1 VSLALT
7 LWRAFPW
14 DRAAAP
20 GDPFSPLHIQSGQ
33 TSGRFDLHDRPPV
46 LYLGE
51 SAEHALGELLQGF
64 RSRTIGAA
72 HLKRR
77 GRPLAVVAVRVPPAV
92 ADQVVDCTDPAALA
106 LHHLRPDQLASHDR
120 SVTQAIARRLHESGV
135 PGFRWW
141 SALTGE
147 WHGVVLFDDRVPA
160 SKLDVGTPEEVTV
173 AHPALARCA
182 ALLGIA
188 LGGLRLK

>member
-1 VSLALT
+1 VSPELT

-14 DRAAAP
+14 DPAAAP
-20 GDPFSPLHIQSGQ
+20 GDPFSPLHIQTGQ

-64 RSRTIGAA
+64 RGRAIGVA

-77 GRPLAVVAVRVPPAV
+77 GRPLAVVEVRVPATI
-92 ADQVVDCTDPAALA
+92 AGTVVDCTDPSALS
-106 LHHLRPDQLASHDR
+106 LHDIRPDRLASHDR
-120 SVTQAIARRLHESGV
+120 GVTQAIARRLYGSGV

-141 SALTGE
+141 SALTGD
-147 WHGVVLFDDRVPA
+147 WHNVVLFADQAPA
-160 SKLDVGTPEEVTV
+160 SALEVGTPEQVTP

-182 ALLGIA
+182 AMLGIKP
-188 LGGLRLK
+188 G

>member
-1 VSLALT
+1 MSPALT

-14 DRAAAP
+14 DPAAAP

-64 RSRTIGAA
+64 RGRTIGAP

-77 GRPLAVVAVRVPPAV
+77 DRPLAVVDVRVPAGV
-92 ADQVVDCTDPAALA
+92 ADGIVDCTDPAALA
-106 LHHLRPDQLASHDR
+106 RHHVKPDQLASHDR
-120 SVTQAIARRLHESGV
+120 GVTQAIARRLHESGV

-141 SALTGE
+141 SVLTGD
-147 WHGVVLFDDRVPA
+147 WHNVVLFSDRVSA
-160 SKLDVGTPEEVTV
+160 SALHVGKPEQVTL

-182 ALLGIA
+182 AVLGIA
-188 LGGLRLK
+188 LGR